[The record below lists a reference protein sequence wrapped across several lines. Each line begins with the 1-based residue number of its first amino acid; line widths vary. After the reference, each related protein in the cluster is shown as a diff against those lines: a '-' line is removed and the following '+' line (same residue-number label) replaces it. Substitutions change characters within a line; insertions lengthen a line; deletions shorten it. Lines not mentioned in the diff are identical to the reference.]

1 MTEHKS
7 GRSIRVWSMSIV
19 PVLFGLM
26 TIWEGGGVLFGDPV
40 SQAAAGNYVPFVLW
54 YNFVAGFGYVIAGAG
69 FWLQQRW
76 AVWLAITIAVATAL
90 TFAAFAVYVLGGG
103 DYEQRTVIALSLRT
117 VVWTALAAIGWRL
130 IGAAKSVRP

>member
-7 GRSIRVWSMSIV
+7 GRSIGVWSMSIV
-19 PVLFGLM
+19 AVLFGLM
-26 TIWEGGGVLFGDPV
+26 TIREGGGVLFGDPV
-40 SQAAAGNYVPFVLW
+40 SQAAAGDYVPFVLW
-54 YNFVAGFGYVIAGAG
+54 FNFLAGFGYVIAGAG

-90 TFAAFAVYVLGGG
+90 IFAAFAVHVLGGG

-117 VVWTALAAIGWRL
+117 LVWTALAAIGWRL
-130 IGAAKSVRP
+130 IGAAKSPRP